1 MLHQM
6 YHVSRGKNN
15 GQNKKKKKNL
25 LQSDG
30 KFEISIQEINV
41 KKKSLENVVINVTM
55 TKSMSSFCV
64 LSLSS

>member
-15 GQNKKKKKNL
+15 GQNKKKKNL